1 MRLESTRPASI
12 SNSFSS
18 NQQEDGISIFQFPL
32 IIFFRRLESTPPPPT
47 ARTPGLHRFGLVKMC
62 DIWHMFNPYIQGGIF
77 DWSALKMTKCQIT
90 CKSLKKVIMIFS
102 RSGFD
107 VSRASWEFP
116 EGTCAGYNGEQRM
129 MFLIMMTKT
138 RMLMMFMTMTV
149 MMTMMILIHNS
160 KKLLLTPWDQRPM
173 GSPAQ
178 FYF

>member
-1 MRLESTRPASI
+1 ML
-12 SNSFSS
+12 
-18 NQQEDGISIFQFPL
+18 
-32 IIFFRRLESTPPPPT
+32 
-47 ARTPGLHRFGLVKMC
+47 
-62 DIWHMFNPYIQGGIF
+62 
-77 DWSALKMTKCQIT
+77 
-90 CKSLKKVIMIFS
+90 FS

-138 RMLMMFMTMTV
+138 RMLMMSMTMTV
-149 MMTMMILIHNS
+149 MMTMMMLILVLIHNS
-160 KKLLLTPWDQRPM
+160 KKLLLTPWAQLPM